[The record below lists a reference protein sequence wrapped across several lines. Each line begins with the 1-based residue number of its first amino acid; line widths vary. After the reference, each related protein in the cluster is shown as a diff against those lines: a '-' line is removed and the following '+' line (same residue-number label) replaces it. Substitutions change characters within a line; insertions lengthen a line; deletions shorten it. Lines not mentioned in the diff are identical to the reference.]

1 MIAVIKCLML
11 IDVLHL
17 SCKGGVFG
25 DNSGIIFFL
34 FLHNNI
40 CCGYSLEVIMQTHL
54 FKYIEISPPK
64 TENFQIKNSDIFI
77 FLLKT

>member
-25 DNSGIIFFL
+25 DNSGMIFFY
-34 FLHNNI
+34 FSI
-40 CCGYSLEVIMQTHL
+40 ITYVVGTH
-54 FKYIEISPPK
+54 
-64 TENFQIKNSDIFI
+64 
-77 FLLKT
+77 